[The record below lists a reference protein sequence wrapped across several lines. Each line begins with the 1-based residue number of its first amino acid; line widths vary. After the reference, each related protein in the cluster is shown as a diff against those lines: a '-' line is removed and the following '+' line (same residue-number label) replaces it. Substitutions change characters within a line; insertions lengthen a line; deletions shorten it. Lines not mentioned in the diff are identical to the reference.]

1 MLVVGNGLF
10 ARADWRDHRFGSGSG
25 DAGTK
30 PIRIE
35 PLVAQE
41 LVEIEAVDQRL
52 GLLAFVRL
60 APGQD
65 KSQRVAEGIDGG
77 VDLRAQ
83 SAARTPDRLVIGAPF
98 LRRQHADVHGR
109 WWHR

>member
-1 MLVVGNGLF
+1 MASLREPIGGITASAPAAAML
-10 ARADWRDHRFGSGSG
+10 AR
-25 DAGTK
+25 K